1 MFLRI
6 NDAFSLPISDL
17 LKKILPS
24 RQRTSI
30 FRQLFKWNCATG
42 KVAQC
47 LLMKL
52 LQLFANPLVRSARLV
67 SVKMSSKARLDAV
80 PVVEI
85 DEGVFKY
92 ILIKVYGKAEAD
104 GSEPSKQIVR

>member
-1 MFLRI
+1 
-6 NDAFSLPISDL
+6 
-17 LKKILPS
+17 
-24 RQRTSI
+24 
-30 FRQLFKWNCATG
+30 
-42 KVAQC
+42 
-47 LLMKL
+47 
-52 LQLFANPLVRSARLV
+52 
-67 SVKMSSKARLDAV
+67 MSSQARLDAV